1 MNYALNSYWSTSPG
15 SSVGNGSNEEAPM
28 ASRPQE
34 PTTDTRV
41 QAEGRPFPA
50 PAPARMAV
58 PGRRDRGPGPPLLPG
73 TAVIILS
80 AACYTR
86 SSPGFAAWLLEHPPR
101 RSGDGGRPEPFPV
114 TPRPARVS
122 ALSRAG

>member
-41 QAEGRPFPA
+41 QAEGRPFRRPL
-50 PAPARMAV
+50 RLGWLF
-58 PGRRDRGPGPPLLPG
+58 PGVGIAGLVLRSCPGP
-73 TAVIILS
+73 
-80 AACYTR
+80 R
-86 SSPGFAAWLLEHPPR
+86 S
-101 RSGDGGRPEPFPV
+101 
-114 TPRPARVS
+114 
-122 ALSRAG
+122 